1 MTYLFLANG
10 FEELEAFTP
19 IDLLRRANVPV
30 QTVGVGGKQIVGA
43 HQIPVI
49 ADVEESEI
57 SLSDLDMVILPG
69 GLPGTPNL
77 EKSQIVKD
85 AVMAAYEKGAYVAAI
100 CAAPSIL
107 GHMGLLKGRRATVSD
122 GFVSEI
128 TGAEYTGELV
138 TMDGKII
145 TGRGPMA
152 SVAFALQLVDLL
164 ADKDAAEKLR
174 NLMQC
179 Q

>member
-1 MTYLFLANG
+1 M
-10 FEELEAFTP
+10 
-19 IDLLRRANVPV
+19 
-30 QTVGVGGKQIVGA
+30 
-43 HQIPVI
+43 
-49 ADVEESEI
+49 
-57 SLSDLDMVILPG
+57 
-69 GLPGTPNL
+69 
-77 EKSQIVKD
+77 
-85 AVMAAYEKGAYVAAI
+85 AAI

-138 TMDGKII
+138 TVDGKII

-152 SVAFALQLVDLL
+152 AMAFALQLTDLL
-164 ADKDAAEKLR
+164 ADKQAAEKLR

>member
-30 QTVGVGGKQIVGA
+30 KTVGVGGKQIMGA

-174 NLMQC
+174 NLMRC

>member
-1 MTYLFLANG
+1 MTYVFLANG
-10 FEELEAFTP
+10 FEEIEALTAV
-19 IDLLRRANVPV
+19 DLLRRAGVPL

-43 HQIPVI
+43 HQIPVT
-49 ADVEESEI
+49 ADLEESEI
-57 SLSDLDMVILPG
+57 SADGLKMVILPG
-69 GLPGTPNL
+69 GMPGTTNL
-77 EKSQIVKD
+77 EQSRIVRD
-85 AVMAAYEKGAYVAAI
+85 TVAACYENGGYVAAI

-107 GHMGLLKGRRATVSD
+107 GHMGMLQGRRATVSD

-128 TGAEYTGELV
+128 TGAQYTGELV
-138 TMDGKII
+138 TQDGRII

-152 SVAFALQLVDLL
+152 ATAFALQLVALL
-164 ADKDAAEKLR
+164 APHEEAEKLR

>member
-152 SVAFALQLVDLL
+152 SVTFALQLVDLL

>member
-1 MTYLFLANG
+1 MTYVFLANG

-49 ADVEESEI
+49 ADIEESEI
-57 SLSDLDMVILPG
+57 SLNDLDMVILPG

-85 AVMAAYEKGAYVAAI
+85 AVMTAYEKGAYVAAI

>member
-49 ADVEESEI
+49 ADLEESEI

-107 GHMGLLKGRRATVSD
+107 GHMGLLKGKRATVSD

>member
-164 ADKDAAEKLR
+164 ADKHAAEKLR